1 MSSNR
6 LNGHTTNGR
15 TRRVPVSNR
24 SNREAAGPATPQ
36 RDARGHF
43 LKGCAPGPGNP
54 NARRMAAL
62 RAQLLEAVGEDGVK
76 RVALALVK
84 HVERGDL
91 EAAKLLLRYCVG
103 GVLPTVDP
111 DMLDADELGKLQGG
125 ARVADVLRLDA
136 VSPAVATILVRL
148 MQRLS
153 LQMAQAGPAGQLV
166 GLGGWDKVFE
176 ELGDP
181 ELSEWW
187 QELTELQREAQ
198 QAQAKGAAAAARQA
212 GRADG
217 GGGSDK

>member
-1 MSSNR
+1 MKQHER
-6 LNGHTTNGR
+6 THERNGHTR
-15 TRRVPVSNR
+15 PVPVSNR

-111 DMLDADELGKLQGG
+111 DCLDADELSKVSAG
-125 ARVADVLRLDA
+125 AGVADLLRLDT

-148 MQRLS
+148 MRRLA
-153 LQMAQAGPAGQLV
+153 LQLAVPGPAGQLV
-166 GLGGWDKVFE
+166 GTGAWDKVFE
-176 ELGDP
+176 ELNDP
-181 ELSEWW
+181 ELTEWW
-187 QELTELQREAQ
+187 AELTELQRAEAM
-198 QAQAKGAAAAARQA
+198 AAGGKA

-217 GGGSDK
+217 AGGADEK

>member
-1 MSSNR
+1 MKQHER
-6 LNGHTTNGR
+6 THERNGHTR
-15 TRRVPVSNR
+15 PVPVSNR

-111 DMLDADELGKLQGG
+111 DCLDADELSKVQAG
-125 ARVADVLRLDA
+125 AGVADLLRLDTI
-136 VSPAVATILVRL
+136 SPAVATILVRL
-148 MQRLS
+148 MQRLA
-153 LQMAQAGPAGQLV
+153 LQLAQAGPAGQLV
-166 GLGGWDKVFE
+166 GLGVWEKVFE
-176 ELGDP
+176 ELKDP
-181 ELSEWW
+181 ELQEWW
-187 QELTELQREAQ
+187 RELVELQREA
-198 QAQAKGAAAAARQA
+198 ARAEAKAAAAASGKAARPG
-212 GRADG
+212 GRTD
-217 GGGSDK
+217 